1 MTFALVLLR
10 TFSQLTLEKSQ
21 VMLEI
26 CEHCLRTFSRVV
38 QHLYAWSYAET
49 VARVAG
55 HTARWAWTAT
65 SVGAYSPATCATS
78 PLGRCAGRQ

>member
-38 QHLYAWSYAET
+38 LESRT
-49 VARVAG
+49 FSRVMLEFSHG
-55 HTARWAWTAT
+55 
-65 SVGAYSPATCATS
+65 
-78 PLGRCAGRQ
+78 L